1 MKRFFWYFLVPMLVV
16 LAVGL
21 AVAPGGFKLALAR
34 VKADKGNKALA
45 KLQANEAAIMT
56 AWSKA
61 A

>member
-1 MKRFFWYFLVPMLVV
+1 MKRFFWFFLVPMLLV

-34 VKADKGNKALA
+34 LKAKGNPALA
-45 KLQANEAAIMT
+45 QLRAREQAIM
-56 AWSKA
+56 AGWSKA